1 MCCRS
6 FFFALPQRKAKASRP
21 RFGGGTRPAS
31 LRPRKEGK
39 LAGCGSG
46 VGRDQQVSGPA
57 RRESLLVADRGWDVT
72 NKSLT
77 PQVAVKHIGG
87 EKFIESL

>member
-1 MCCRS
+1 MRI
-6 FFFALPQRKAKASRP
+6 
-21 RFGGGTRPAS
+21 GVGTRPAS
-31 LRPRKEGK
+31 VGPRKKGE
-39 LAGCGSG
+39 LVGCGSG

>member
-1 MCCRS
+1 MGRSSGSTNVLPELLRCRS
-6 FFFALPQRKAKASRP
+6 GKRRLPGR
-21 RFGGGTRPAS
+21 
-31 LRPRKEGK
+31 
-39 LAGCGSG
+39 GSG
-46 VGRDQQVSGPA
+46 VGRDQQVFGPV
-57 RRESLLVADRGWDVT
+57 RRESLLDADRGWDVT